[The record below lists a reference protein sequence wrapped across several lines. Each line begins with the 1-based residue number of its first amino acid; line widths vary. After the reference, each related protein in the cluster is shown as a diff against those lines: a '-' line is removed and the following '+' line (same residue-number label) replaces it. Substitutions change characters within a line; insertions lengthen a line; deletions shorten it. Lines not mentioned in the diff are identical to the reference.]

1 MDLSHTNPQDIPDR
15 SQPPEAILVQRPSG
29 VVEEPDQWLDD
40 DWWEDLE
47 SIQANEGGGNDLG
60 GDNTEFS
67 NPLPGAEDGPQEHH
81 LEQDPSEQPTRSGD
95 TTWHSVPGIDVR
107 PPGSDVSEDESA
119 ALICPAFAEN
129 SGVRMA
135 YLQAAIANVFMH
147 ASVINATSILNTM
160 LNILDAAGTL
170 PFHP

>member
-1 MDLSHTNPQDIPDR
+1 VDLSHTNPQDIPDR

-29 VVEEPDQWLDD
+29 VVEEPDQRLDD